1 MSIEVTMR
9 HSDVRIEALK
19 EYAEKR
25 MGILKEKF
33 PKVTKVS
40 VVIDVDAKKHMYMAE
55 VVANR
60 LGETAV
66 GAKEFSPSGKQRTTV
81 YYCHPYCSSERGSN
95 ENQNGFIRRFI
106 PKGTAIS
113 RYTPGEIREIQ
124 DFINYYPRGIFNYK
138 NAATL
143 FEAELQKLGIQKNSI
158 FF

>member
-25 MGILKEKF
+25 MAKLKENF

-60 LGETAV
+60 LGEVAV
-66 GAKEFSPSGKQRTTV
+66 GAKEFSESAKSVIDTAAARAERQLLRMRVKARKGQVRKQRAA
-81 YYCHPYCSSERGSN
+81 SE
-95 ENQNGFIRRFI
+95 
-106 PKGTAIS
+106 
-113 RYTPGEIREIQ
+113 
-124 DFINYYPRGIFNYK
+124 K
-138 NAATL
+138 N
-143 FEAELQKLGIQKNSI
+143 
-158 FF
+158 